1 MLTKST
7 ERIFRI
13 PYLIIIRNCGKATT
27 SQIMEELRSLLSP
40 EGYDTHIISGR
51 VDDYFSQKV
60 RNVKSH
66 SSLKGLVKYIS
77 KKDGWILTKDG
88 IDFLDNNSDVVDEV
102 NSILH
107 NDSFNYYDKITFID
121 LAVLP
126 FFPRRKTTKPA
137 KHSTKVKK
145 VIYYDE
151 NISEGKTNIK
161 TVVVRER
168 SRKLRDKAIT
178 HFTDNEGRIKC
189 CICGYEFAK
198 TYGDYG
204 KGYIEIH
211 HKKPV
216 YQYEDK
222 DIDSVLADAIDN
234 LAPVCA
240 NCHRMLHHKK
250 GKTFAEVKQ
259 IYDDENKIIGG

>member
-7 ERIFRI
+7 ERIFRV
-13 PYLIIIRNCGKATT
+13 PYLIIIRNYGKATT
-27 SQIMEELRSLLSP
+27 AQIMEELRFLLSP
-40 EGYDTHIISGR
+40 KGYDAQIISGR
-51 VDDYFSQKV
+51 ADDYFSQKV

-66 SSLKGLVKYIS
+66 SSLKEYVKYIS
-77 KKDGWILTKDG
+77 KKDGWILTKEG
-88 IDFLDNNSDVVDEV
+88 IDFLNENSDVVDEV
-102 NSILH
+102 DSILH
-107 NDSFNYYDKITFID
+107 NNSFDYYDKISFID

-126 FFPRRKTTKPA
+126 FFPRRTVKKTVKKT
-137 KHSTKVKK
+137 TKVKK

-151 NISEGKTNIK
+151 NISEGKSSLK

-168 SRKLRDKAIT
+168 SKKLRDMAIV
-178 HFTDNEGRIKC
+178 HFSDSEGRIKC
-189 CICGYEFAK
+189 CICGYEFAEK
-198 TYGDYG
+198 YGDYG

-222 DIDSVLADAIDN
+222 DIDNVLADAIDN

-250 GKTFAEVKQ
+250 GKSFDEVKQ
-259 IYDDENKIIGG
+259 IYDACKK